1 MFSDLKKEKRFS
13 RLGKAFKTETNNY
26 FYDTGTGKVFQISDN
41 LFEII
46 SCLSKTD
53 DFNKLY
59 DLKIPPNKLLESL
72 KELEAVIS
80 TEHILSAYPVE
91 TMEYPSLQESLKA
104 LKQVELEVTEKC
116 NLRCKY
122 CVYHDGQS
130 AFRTFGQDDMSIST
144 AQKAIDILASSSS
157 DEVNLSFYGGEPL
170 IKFDLIKEC
179 IKYCKKKL
187 NNKIVHYNMA
197 TNCTLVTPAVAEYLS
212 TIDNFYITVSIDG
225 PIHIHNK
232 NRVFTNG
239 AGSFEKTLLG
249 FKNLV
254 TAYGNKAKTH
264 LNINSVIADP
274 RHEVFDEMQNFFDNL
289 EWLPKGIVFTNSYIS
304 TGDIDEEYL
313 GVDTPQERNE
323 LQKFEQL
330 HGDMDPLTNWSMN
343 LLESNQYD
351 IGDNPLISRDSMDK
365 ELACIHKRLL
375 VDKPI
380 KSYSMNG
387 CCVPGARRLYV
398 TVNGDFKICEKMGP
412 SPSIGNVN
420 EGININ
426 NITKHYIK
434 DFTNEAIKYC
444 NECWA
449 VNLCSLCYM
458 KCFDENGIHISYR
471 HSTCMSN
478 RWILERYL
486 VKYHELLENNPTSL
500 EYLNDY
506 VLY

>member
-1 MFSDLKKEKRFS
+1 M
-13 RLGKAFKTETNNY
+13 
-26 FYDTGTGKVFQISDN
+26 
-41 LFEII
+41 
-46 SCLSKTD
+46 
-53 DFNKLY
+53 Y

-72 KELEAVIS
+72 KELKAVIS
-80 TEHILSAYPVE
+80 TEHILYAYPVE

-130 AFRTFGQDDMSIST
+130 AFRTFGQDDMSISS

-304 TGDIDEEYL
+304 TGDIDEEDL
-313 GVDTPQERNE
+313 GVDTLQERNE

-365 ELACIHKRLL
+365 ELAYIHKRLL

-398 TVNGDFKICEKMGP
+398 TVNGDFKIC
-412 SPSIGNVN
+412 
-420 EGININ
+420 
-426 NITKHYIK
+426 
-434 DFTNEAIKYC
+434 
-444 NECWA
+444 
-449 VNLCSLCYM
+449 
-458 KCFDENGIHISYR
+458 
-471 HSTCMSN
+471 
-478 RWILERYL
+478 
-486 VKYHELLENNPTSL
+486 
-500 EYLNDY
+500 
-506 VLY
+506 